1 MLTLALDTATRTL
14 SVALVNDQMVLA
26 EASEIAAQS
35 HAERLPILLEQ
46 LLNKTGKHRSEITL
60 VAVGVGPGAYTGLR
74 VGLMFAT
81 TFARAI
87 NAELVGICTHDA
99 IAPAHYS
106 GLVITDARR
115 KEVYLSRYANG
126 NRISSPIVSKPDRIE
141 LTDASVI
148 GDGVAVFP
156 EIFPTGKN
164 IAISAG
170 RLGQLVNAAI
180 ALGEKPAAVVPKLS
194 ASAENGADALPAG
207 IGLLLPPFPLYL
219 RRPDVAE
226 PK

>member
-1 MLTLALDTATRTL
+1 MLTLSLDTATRTL
-14 SVALVNDQMVLA
+14 SVALVSDQLVLA
-26 EASEIAAQS
+26 EASEVAAQS
-35 HAERLPILLEQ
+35 HAERLPILLAQ
-46 LLNKTGKHRSEITL
+46 LLSQIGKHSTDINL

-81 TFARAI
+81 AFARAT

-99 IAPAHYS
+99 IAPDQYS

-115 KEVYLSRYANG
+115 KEVYLSRYLNG
-126 NRISSPIVSKPDRIE
+126 ARISSPTVVKPDQIDTTE
-141 LTDASVI
+141 AAII
-148 GDGVAVFP
+148 GDGVAAFP
-156 EIFPTGKN
+156 ALFPTGKN
-164 IAISAG
+164 ISISAG
-170 RLGQLVNAAI
+170 RLGKLANAAV
-180 ALGEKPAAVVPKLS
+180 AAGEKPAEIVPKLS
-194 ASAENGADALPAG
+194 ASAESGADAIPAG